1 MWSRLPSGSTG
12 WVRVPFAELGSTAGD
27 GWGKG
32 SAEGMGR
39 IGHIEFEVLHR
50 YFWNLPEKKKLKLKG
65 GITCVKYLGALSR
78 CSINASFYCYAVI
91 VILLFLS

>member
-12 WVRVPFAELGSTAGD
+12 GVRVPFAELGSILGD

-50 YFWNLPEKKKLKLKG
+50 YFWNLPEK
-65 GITCVKYLGALSR
+65 
-78 CSINASFYCYAVI
+78 
-91 VILLFLS
+91 